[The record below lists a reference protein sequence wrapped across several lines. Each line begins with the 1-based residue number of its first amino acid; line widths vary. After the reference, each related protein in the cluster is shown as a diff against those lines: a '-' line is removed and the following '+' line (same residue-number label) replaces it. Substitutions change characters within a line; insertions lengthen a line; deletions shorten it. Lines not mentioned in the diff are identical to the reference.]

1 MLWGK
6 LGLVS
11 YCQKLPKTL
20 VGCTFMRHN
29 SWLCASQLPVVCAQ
43 VGKKSMVITR
53 QSMVITIQGN
63 YMPDKNATGING
75 NNNDGGY
82 YACQPVMRHFML
94 ISCGKTLKSSLL
106 KTTFFSNTDCPV
118 GFFAPAKKPNG
129 TF

>member
-53 QSMVITIQGN
+53 QSMVIKRQGN
-63 YMPDKNATGING
+63 YTPDKNATSISGNSNG
-75 NNNDGGY
+75 NGGES
-82 YACQPVMRHFML
+82 QSLFML